1 MHLCLYLP
9 LGPLSF
15 LSRIFLVPG
24 KLMGSLRNAKS
35 NSIWYTYENGEYQ
48 PPTYSFFHFLQ
59 IKVVQLGVKLL

>member
-1 MHLCLYLP
+1 MYQCLYLP

-15 LSRIFLVPG
+15 LSRIFLVRG

-35 NSIWYTYENGEYQ
+35 NSIWYTHETGKHQ
-48 PPTYSFFHFLQ
+48 PSTYSFFHFLH